1 MFQQQEGDTSLT
13 KYEHTDHWPNSL
25 RGEIKM
31 PYKVAIVGAGPGGAL
46 LARELAGQGIKV
58 DIYEKGTFE
67 ELGHDWSDAV
77 ELIALKSA
85 GFEMPHLDGKTW
97 HGTMVKKGPDEAGL
111 FEKHAVPVLQIRS
124 PGQVSTKQVAF
135 QMITTDRR
143 RLGQN
148 LITQALAAGAS
159 IHYRHEGLKLLF
171 SKKSG
176 KGLES
181 VSVYGAVI
189 KNLKTAET
197 FEIKADLIV
206 ESSGYQSVL
215 RCSLPASSGL
225 ANPFTDGDYA
235 LVHREVR
242 GYDPTARGSD
252 IIPDHYR
259 YGFYSGY
266 QWTHIHNESTID
278 VGAGVKNDPAN
289 PDPREIIEEFI
300 SRHPAIKADK
310 HRGGRSLCIVGRP
323 LDSFVTR
330 GFLVIGDAASTS
342 VPTTGCGAG
351 SAMLVALDA
360 AKIISKA
367 AADHRNDLEK
377 LWEINTSF
385 YLRSSRG
392 PSFAAL
398 AVLRDALQSFSHKE
412 LDFFYS
418 KDLLDSATLQ
428 NAVNGI
434 FRPLNAGQGIKAL
447 GALGRLQLL
456 LRLNKAVVKAARL
469 YRHYQNYPETWDSK
483 GYQEWQKLAE
493 GLRN

>member
-1 MFQQQEGDTSLT
+1 MKKEPLRSWATTGLMRLNCMLLRVPALT
-13 KYEHTDHWPNSL
+13 C
-25 RGEIKM
+25 
-31 PYKVAIVGAGPGGAL
+31 
-46 LARELAGQGIKV
+46 LAWMV
-58 DIYEKGTFE
+58 
-67 ELGHDWSDAV
+67 
-77 ELIALKSA
+77 
-85 GFEMPHLDGKTW
+85 KTW
-97 HGTMVKKGPDEAGL
+97 HGTMVKKGPGEAGL

-124 PGQVSTKQVAF
+124 PGQVSTKQAAF

-148 LITQALAAGAS
+148 LISQALAAGAS
-159 IHYRHEGLKLLF
+159 IRYRHEGLKLLF
-171 SKKSG
+171 NEKGNSG
-176 KGLES
+176 LDNIT
-181 VSVYGAVI
+181 VYGAVV
-189 KNLKTAET
+189 KDLERKET
-197 FEIKADLIV
+197 FKIKADLVV

-225 ANPFTDGDYA
+225 ANPFAAGDYA

-242 GYDPTARGSD
+242 GYEPAAKDSD
-252 IIPDHYR
+252 EIPDHYR

-266 QWTHIHNESTID
+266 QWTHIHNETTID

-289 PDPREIIEEFI
+289 PDPRQIIEEFI

-323 LDSFVTR
+323 LDSFVTG

-360 AKIISKA
+360 ANTISKA
-367 AADHRNDLEK
+367 ASDHKNDLEA

-385 YLRSSRG
+385 YLKNSRG

-398 AVLRDALQSFSHKE
+398 AVLRDALQSFSHEE
-412 LDFFYS
+412 LDFFYK

-428 NAVNGI
+428 DAVNGI
-434 FRPLNAGQGIKAL
+434 FRPLNAGQAIKAL
-447 GALGRLQLL
+447 GALGRLPLL
-456 LRLNKAVVKAARL
+456 LRLNKAVTKATRL

-483 GYQEWQKLAE
+483 SYHEWQKRAE
-493 GLRN
+493 DLRS